1 MGARPIQ
8 ARLVRTGTVAVA
20 AGLAWLAAA
29 SPGMAHGLA
38 PAEPPTVTNLTLG
51 WTIEPL
57 VALGIVVALLWW
69 GWAVRTVDRA
79 HPNNPVPRRRSVAF
93 VGAMVA
99 LAFALMSGIER
110 YDTTLFS
117 IHMIQHIL
125 LMLVAAPLI
134 ALSAPVTLILRVSSP
149 ATRRRWILPVLHSRV
164 VRVLAHPIVA
174 SVVFGVVLWGAHF
187 SPLFDAALEDP
198 RIHDLEHGVFL
209 ATALLFWWPAV
220 GLDPAPYR
228 LSYPAR
234 ILYIFMQMAMNTFM
248 AMVILS
254 AGDVLY
260 PHYATVVRAWGPT
273 AIEDQ
278 KLAAGF
284 MWIAGDLIY
293 IGAILA
299 VMAGWI
305 RSAERD
311 APRTDR
317 EADRELAAIRVR
329 ERRLAERLGD
339 ESGETRPS

>member
-8 ARLVRTGTVAVA
+8 ARLVRTATAVA
-20 AGLAWLAAA
+20 GVFAWLAAA
-29 SPGMAHGLA
+29 SPGSAHGIA
-38 PAEPPTVTNLTLG
+38 PADPPTVANLALG
-51 WTIEPL
+51 WTIEPT
-57 VALGIVVALLWW
+57 VALGILAALVWW
-69 GWAVRTVDRA
+69 RWAVRTVDRA
-79 HPNNPVPRRRSVAF
+79 HPANPVPRSRSVAF
-93 VGAMVA
+93 VAAMVA
-99 LAFALMSGIER
+99 LAFALMSGIEH

-125 LMLVAAPLI
+125 LMLVAAPLL

-198 RIHDLEHGVFL
+198 RIHELEHALFL
-209 ATALLFWWPAV
+209 GSALLFWWPAV

-228 LSYPAR
+228 LSYPSR

-260 PHYATVVRAWGPT
+260 PHYATVIRAWGPT
-273 AIEDQ
+273 PIEDQ

-305 RSAERD
+305 RSAERE

-317 EADRELAAIRVR
+317 KAAQELAAIRLR

-339 ESGETRPS
+339 ERGDSRPS